1 MVVVARAAAEEFV
14 AVVVVGAVA
23 GAMVRKLGGR
33 AVRKRG
39 AAVIVEPWRRS
50 RRSIGDLPPLP
61 LSRHAPPLPAG
72 PAPPPDDSH
81 GPRVSAP
88 TGKGDSGGG
97 GTPLPPPPPA
107 VPVVTATTAGALL
120 LGGRRPL
127 P

>member
-33 AVRKRG
+33 ALRKRG

-50 RRSIGDLPPLP
+50 RRSIGDLSPLP
-61 LSRHAPPLPAG
+61 LSRQAPPLPVGGKA
-72 PAPPPDDSH
+72 PASQ

-88 TGKGDSGGG
+88 AGKGDSGGG
-97 GTPLPPPPPA
+97 GPPAPPLPA
-107 VPVVTATTAGALL
+107 EPVVIGIDGALL